1 LLLRTH
7 YATLHQLVSEP
18 GNFPAMAQR
27 KREGGERYASFGVV
41 HECKETAHDER
52 LAIHSQHVDE
62 EFDGR
67 SRQLMEQ

>member
-1 LLLRTH
+1 
-7 YATLHQLVSEP
+7 
-18 GNFPAMAQR
+18 MAQR